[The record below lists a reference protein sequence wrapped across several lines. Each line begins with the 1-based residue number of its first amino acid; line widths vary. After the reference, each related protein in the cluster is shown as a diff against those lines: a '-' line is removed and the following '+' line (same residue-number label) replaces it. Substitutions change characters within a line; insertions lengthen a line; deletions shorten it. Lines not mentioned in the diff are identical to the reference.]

1 MKIFGSVSICLLIL
15 FGTSLD
21 AMAQD
26 QKAEDVIAKNMA
38 AIGTAEARSAI
49 KNQLAV
55 GASEFKAK
63 LPATTG
69 GGKAI
74 VVSNLD
80 NFYFLVSL
88 NSKEYPFEKI
98 GYFNGKTTLPFV
110 TAGTRSPLGA
120 FIAEHERIL
129 SDGLFNGSIS
139 ARWGMLESEKR
150 KGKLRY
156 GGQKKIDGRPV
167 QMLEYFPADGG
178 SVEFVI
184 RLYFDN
190 ETFNHVRSEYRHE
203 VAAKQDTFGTLG
215 RQAGAKLVLTE
226 DFSDFKVTNGLNL
239 PHTYKANFSTSSNS
253 GLYEYTWGLRIT
265 QYLFNQNLAAD
276 FFTFDIK

>member
-1 MKIFGSVSICLLIL
+1 MNGLIL
-15 FGTSLD
+15 IAVSMI
-21 AMAQD
+21 AANAQD
-26 QKAEDVIAKNMA
+26 QKAEDVIAKNFA
-38 AIGTAEARSAI
+38 AIGTAEARAAI

-55 GASEFKAK
+55 GASEFRAK

-74 VVSNLD
+74 VVSNLN

-98 GYFNGKTTLPFV
+98 GYFNGQASLPYV

-129 SDGLFNGSIS
+129 SDGLFNGAIS
-139 ARWGMLESEKR
+139 ARWAMLDKDKR
-150 KGKLRY
+150 KGKLVF
-156 GGQKKIDGRPV
+156 GGQKKVDGRSAY
-167 QMLEYFPADGG
+167 MLEYYPADGG
-178 SVEFVI
+178 SSEFVI
-184 RLYFDN
+184 RMYFDAEN
-190 ETFNHVRSEYRHE
+190 YNHIRSDYRHE
-203 VAAKQDTFGTLG
+203 IVPRQDTFGTLG
-215 RQAGAKLVLTE
+215 RMAGAKLVLTE

-239 PHTYKANFSTSSNS
+239 PHAYKAVFSTSSQS
-253 GLYEYTWGLRIT
+253 GLFEYTWGLRIT

>member
-1 MKIFGSVSICLLIL
+1 MRSLRTVFVCLAIL
-15 FGTSLD
+15 TASFV
-21 AMAQD
+21 AVNAQD
-26 QKAEDVIAKNMA
+26 QKAEDVITKNFA
-38 AIGTAEARSAI
+38 AIGTAEARAAI

-74 VVSNLD
+74 VVSNLN

-98 GYFNGKTTLPFV
+98 GYFDGKTSLPFV

-129 SDGLFNGSIS
+129 SDGIFGGTIS
-139 ARWGMLESEKR
+139 GRWGMLDKDKR
-150 KGKLRY
+150 KGKLMY
-156 GGQKKIDGRPV
+156 GGQKKVDGRAV
-167 QMLEYFPADGG
+167 HMLEYYPADGG
-178 SVEFVI
+178 SAEFVI
-184 RLYFDN
+184 RMYFDA
-190 ETFNHVRSEYRHE
+190 ETYLHVRSDYRHE
-203 VAAKQDTFGTLG
+203 ISAKQDTFGTLG
-215 RQAGAKLVLTE
+215 RMAGAKLVLTE

-239 PHTYKANFSTSSNS
+239 PYTYKATFSTSSQS
-253 GLYEYTWGLRIT
+253 GLYEYVWGLRLT
-265 QYLFNQNLAAD
+265 QYLFNQNLASD

>member
-1 MKIFGSVSICLLIL
+1 MKLFRSFSICLLL
-15 FGTSLD
+15 LAGSTL
-21 AMAQD
+21 AVQAQD
-26 QKAEDVIAKNMA
+26 SKAEDVIAKNLA
-38 AIGTAEARSAI
+38 AIGSKEARAAV

-80 NFYFLVSL
+80 NFYFLISL

-98 GYFNGKTTLPFV
+98 GYFDGKMSLPFV

-120 FIAEHERIL
+120 FVAEHEKIL

-139 ARWGMLESEKR
+139 ARWGMLDKEKR
-150 KGKLRY
+150 KGKLMY
-156 GGQKKIDGRPV
+156 GGVKKIDGR
-167 QMLEYFPADGG
+167 QAHMLEYYPADGG
-178 SVEFVI
+178 SAEFLI
-184 RLYFDN
+184 RLYFDAEN
-190 ETFNHVRSEYRHE
+190 YNHIRSDYRHE

-215 RQAGAKLVLTE
+215 RQAGARLVLTE
-226 DFSDFKVTNGLNL
+226 DFSDFKAVGGLNL
-239 PHTYKANFSTSSNS
+239 PHSYKAVFSTSSNS
-253 GLYEYTWGLRIT
+253 GLFEYSWGLRIT

-276 FFTFDIK
+276 FFTFDVK